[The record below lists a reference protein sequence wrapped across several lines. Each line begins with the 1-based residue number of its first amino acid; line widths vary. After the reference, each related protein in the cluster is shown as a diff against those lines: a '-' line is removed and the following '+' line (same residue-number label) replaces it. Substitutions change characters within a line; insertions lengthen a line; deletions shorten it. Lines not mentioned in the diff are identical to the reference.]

1 MLLSAHAPTLEPEH
15 AGLLHRE
22 DLDVGVEG
30 GGEVERLVVGV
41 DDPQVGAE
49 GFPMEGDRVH
59 HLRVCGGSGATM
71 CAGYLGS
78 PVVG

>member
-1 MLLSAHAPTLEPEH
+1 MQPCLPPTLEPEH

-41 DDPQVGAE
+41 DDPHVSTKGLAVQ
-49 GFPMEGDRVH
+49 GD
-59 HLRVCGGSGATM
+59 
-71 CAGYLGS
+71 
-78 PVVG
+78 